1 MDKRIIKGLGIFLI
15 LIACIIL
22 LSMNNFIF
30 PIIEDGSIDTGEY
43 YLRIFINAL
52 RFIVLAIISSSIGI
66 KLLFKD

>member
-1 MDKRIIKGLGIFLI
+1 MDKKVIKGLGIILI

-22 LSMNNFIF
+22 LSMNSFIF
-30 PIIEDGSIDTGEY
+30 PMIEDGPIDTGEY